1 MERKAVK
8 IYTAPDNLQ
17 AEMILEVLGKN
28 GIPGYKRDLG
38 AAGIMNLYTGNS
50 TFGEEI
56 FVAEEDVPKAK
67 ELLEG
72 MGLEAESE
80 APEEARN

>member
-1 MERKAVK
+1 MEREAVK

-56 FVAEEDVPKAK
+56 FVAEEDVPKAA

-72 MGLEAESE
+72 MGLEAERK
-80 APEEARN
+80 APSGD

>member
-17 AEMILEVLGKN
+17 AEMILEVLEKN

-56 FVAEEDVPKAK
+56 FVAEEDVPKAV

-72 MGLEAESE
+72 MGLEAERQ
-80 APEEARN
+80 APSGD

>member
-17 AEMILEVLGKN
+17 AEMILEVLEKN

-38 AAGIMNLYTGNS
+38 AAGIMNLYSGNS

-56 FVAEEDVPKAK
+56 FVAEEDVPKAV

-72 MGLEAESE
+72 MGLEAERK
-80 APEEARN
+80 APSGD

>member
-56 FVAEEDVPKAK
+56 FVAEEDVPKAA

-72 MGLEAESE
+72 MGL
-80 APEEARN
+80 

>member
-38 AAGIMNLYTGNS
+38 AAGIMNLYSGNS

-56 FVAEEDVPKAK
+56 FVAEEDVPKAA

-72 MGLEAESE
+72 MGLEAELK
-80 APEEARN
+80 APSGD

>member
-1 MERKAVK
+1 
-8 IYTAPDNLQ
+8 
-17 AEMILEVLGKN
+17 MILEVLGKN

-56 FVAEEDVPKAK
+56 FVAEEDVPKAA

-72 MGLEAESE
+72 MGLEAERK
-80 APEEARN
+80 APSGD

>member
-8 IYTAPDNLQ
+8 IYTAQDNLQ

-56 FVAEEDVPKAK
+56 FVAEEDVPKAA

-72 MGLEAESE
+72 MGLEAERK
-80 APEEARN
+80 APSGD

>member
-56 FVAEEDVPKAK
+56 FVAEEDVPKAA

-72 MGLEAESE
+72 MGLEAERK
-80 APEEARN
+80 APSGD

>member
-17 AEMILEVLGKN
+17 AEMILEALGKN

-56 FVAEEDVPKAK
+56 FVAEEDVPKAA

-72 MGLEAESE
+72 MGLEAERK
-80 APEEARN
+80 APSGD

>member
-56 FVAEEDVPKAK
+56 FVAEEDVPKAD
-67 ELLEG
+67 ELLER
-72 MGLEAESE
+72 MGLEAERK
-80 APEEARN
+80 APSGD

>member
-17 AEMILEVLGKN
+17 AEMILEVLEKN

-56 FVAEEDVPKAK
+56 FVAEEDVPKAA

-72 MGLEAESE
+72 MGLEAERK
-80 APEEARN
+80 APSGD

>member
-56 FVAEEDVPKAK
+56 FVAEEDVPKAA

-72 MGLEAESE
+72 MGLEAARK
-80 APEEARN
+80 APHGH